1 MKTRYA
7 NYVAA
12 LLALLLL
19 LTSCASG
26 GNATAEEK
34 ASSDTGAVRLT
45 ETANLMETLQQVEAA
60 FQDNSASTLFDAD
73 SGLLRAERSENGVR
87 VSAHWGEAAWTA
99 YFAVY
104 AESGQML
111 GAAVAPD
118 GVTEW
123 ATEIVCDANQAS
135 AAKMFRLD
143 TESRPVLPAISA
155 PVESRE
161 AEIALTVAGRVLNV
175 EWADNSTVD
184 ALRELL
190 KKGDVTLDMSD
201 YAGFEK
207 GAPLPETLPQ
217 NNEPM
222 NTDAGDIILYQG
234 RQFVIYYD
242 KNNWSLTP
250 LGKITGMTK
259 AELQALLGAGNV
271 AATLSLVAKT
281 SGRESTVG
289 EFDFAT
295 KTVRLNSGYDMP
307 ILGLGTW
314 TLNDEQAENSVYH
327 ALKDGYRL
335 IDTARYYG
343 NEVGVGRGIR
353 KAIGEGLV
361 KREEIFVT
369 SKIMPGDYNRAAQG
383 IDASLRDLGL
393 DYLDL
398 MLIHQ
403 PGSNDRA
410 VYQAMEQGVRDGK
423 IRSIGISNYYT
434 KQSFDKVLSYAEIIP
449 AVVQNENH
457 LYYQNNELRDYARQ
471 YGTIVES
478 WYPFGG
484 RGHTQEHFENPT
496 ITKIAQMHGKS
507 SAQTI
512 LRWQLQAGYVAIPG
526 SKNPEH
532 IAENYRIFDFALS
545 DAEMDLIASL
555 NQNRRYE
562 SW

>member
-1 MKTRYA
+1 MGGQF
-7 NYVAA
+7 N
-12 LLALLLL
+12 
-19 LTSCASG
+19 SG
-26 GNATAEEK
+26 
-34 ASSDTGAVRLT
+34 R
-45 ETANLMETLQQVEAA
+45 
-60 FQDNSASTLFDAD
+60 F
-73 SGLLRAERSENGVR
+73 
-87 VSAHWGEAAWTA
+87 
-99 YFAVY
+99 
-104 AESGQML
+104 
-111 GAAVAPD
+111 
-118 GVTEW
+118 
-123 ATEIVCDANQAS
+123 
-135 AAKMFRLD
+135 
-143 TESRPVLPAISA
+143 
-155 PVESRE
+155 
-161 AEIALTVAGRVLNV
+161 
-175 EWADNSTVD
+175 
-184 ALRELL
+184 RELL
-190 KKGDVTLDMSD
+190 KMGDVTLDMSD

-271 AATLSLVAKT
+271 TATLSLVAKT
-281 SGRESTVG
+281 SGRKSAVG

-353 KAIGEGLV
+353 KAISEGLV

-403 PGSNDRA
+403 PGSHDRA

-423 IRSIGISNYYT
+423 LRSIGISNYYT
-434 KQSFDKVLSYAEIIP
+434 KQAFDEVLSYAEIVP
-449 AVVQNENH
+449 AVIQNENH
-457 LYYQNNELRDYARQ
+457 LYYQNDSLRDYARQ
-471 YGTIVES
+471 YGTVMES

-484 RGHTQEHFENPT
+484 RGHTHEHFENAT
-496 ITKIAQMHGKS
+496 VMEIARTHGKT
-507 SAQTI
+507 SAQII

-526 SKNPEH
+526 SGNPEH
-532 IAENYRIFDFALS
+532 IAENYDVFNFSLS
-545 DAEMDLIASL
+545 ENEMNSIRNL
-555 NQNRRYE
+555 NRGQRYE
-562 SW
+562 NW

>member
-1 MKTRYA
+1 MKTRYM
-7 NYVAA
+7 NYAAA
-12 LLALLLL
+12 LFALLLL
-19 LTSCASG
+19 LTSCASR
-26 GNATAEEK
+26 GNATAEGE
-34 ASSDTGAVRLT
+34 AVSETGAVRLT
-45 ETANLMETLQQVEAA
+45 ETANLMETVQEMEAA
-60 FQDNSASTLFDAD
+60 FQDNSASTLFDAE
-73 SGLLRAERSENGVR
+73 SALLRAERSESGVC

-123 ATEIVCDANQAS
+123 ETEIACDANQAS
-135 AAKMFRLD
+135 TAKMFRLD
-143 TESRPVLPAISA
+143 TEARPVLPAIAVS
-155 PVESRE
+155 VEAE
-161 AEIALTVAGRVLNV
+161 ILEIALTVAERVLTV

-190 KKGDVTLDMSD
+190 KKGDITLDMSD

-242 KNNWSLTP
+242 KNSWSLTP
-250 LGKITGMTK
+250 LGKITGMKK

-271 AATLSLVAKT
+271 TATLSIVAKT
-281 SGRESTVG
+281 SGRKSTVG

-314 TLNDEQAENSVYH
+314 TLNNEQAENSVYH

-353 KAIGEGLV
+353 KAIGEGIV

-423 IRSIGISNYYT
+423 LRSIGISNYYT
-434 KQSFDKVLSYAEIIP
+434 KQAFDEVLSYAETVP

-457 LYYQNNELRDYARQ
+457 LFYQNTELQAYAKQ
-471 YGTIVES
+471 YGTVVES

-484 RGHTQEHFENPT
+484 RGHTREHFNNAT
-496 ITKIAQMHGKS
+496 VAAIAETHGKT
-507 SAQTI
+507 SAQVI
-512 LRWQLQAGYVAIPG
+512 LRWQLQAGYVVIPG
-526 SKNPEH
+526 SGDPEH
-532 IAENYRIFDFALS
+532 IAENYDVFDFALS
-545 DAEMDLIASL
+545 AEEMRQMYALDK
-555 NQNRRYE
+555 QRRYE
-562 SW
+562 NW